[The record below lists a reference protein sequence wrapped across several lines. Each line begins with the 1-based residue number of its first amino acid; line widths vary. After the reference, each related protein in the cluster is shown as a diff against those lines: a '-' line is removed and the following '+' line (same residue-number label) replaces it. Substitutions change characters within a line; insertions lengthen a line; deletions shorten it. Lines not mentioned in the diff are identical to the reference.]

1 MYSCYSFSMRAGR
14 LLSILML
21 LQSRGRMSAQELADE
36 AEVSVRTIYRDVDH
50 LSASGVPIT
59 VERGATGGFELLDGW
74 RTRLTGF
81 TPNEAKAVF
90 MAGVPGPAAQL
101 GLGEAAAS
109 AQLKLLAALPP
120 EWQADARRV
129 SSRFHLDPAGWYQSP
144 ARVDHLAEVAQAV
157 WGERRL
163 DIRYESW
170 KGVVERRIEPLG
182 LVMKAGEW
190 YVVAN
195 ANGEPRTYRLSNIRE
210 LAPRTDTFKRPRQF
224 DLACH
229 WAASIARFEAG
240 LYRGTAVVRVTPKGR
255 KRLRELGAA
264 LAAAVDRSPQKPD
277 KAGWTRVTI
286 PIESVDHA
294 AMELMRL
301 GDECEA
307 LEPKA
312 LRERIAERAQA
323 IARRYAR

>member
-1 MYSCYSFSMRAGR
+1 MRAGR

-21 LQSRGRMSAQELADE
+21 LQSRGRMSAQALAE
-36 AEVSVRTIYRDVDH
+36 EVEVSVRTIYRDVDH

-59 VERGATGGFELLDGW
+59 VERGAAGGFELLDGW

-120 EWQADARRV
+120 EWQADAQSV
-129 SSRFHLDPAGWYQSP
+129 GARFHMDHAGWYQSP

-170 KGVVERRIEPLG
+170 KGIVDRRIEPLG

-195 ANGEPRTYRLSNIRE
+195 SERDPRTYKLSNIRE
-210 LAPRTDTFKRPRQF
+210 LALRTDTFKRPRHF
-224 DLACH
+224 DLARH

-240 LYRGTAVVRVTPKGR
+240 LYRGTAVVRVSATGL
-255 KRLRELGAA
+255 KRLRELSAA
-264 LAAAVDRSPQKPD
+264 IAEAVDRAPGKPD
-277 KAGWTRVTI
+277 KSGWMRVTI

-294 AMELMRL
+294 AVELMRI
-301 GDECEA
+301 GFECEA
-307 LEPKA
+307 LEPKE
-312 LRERIAERAQA
+312 LRARIAERAQA
-323 IARRYAR
+323 IAALYAR